1 MPTQSLAGYN
11 GVLSISTDNGSS
23 YQVIGELRDV
33 ELTIDTDMLDATS
46 HSSAGWKEKVA
57 GNAAWSATAGA
68 LYVNAD
74 AGQAGVVS
82 ALSGK
87 TKCKFRFDPE
97 GTSVGKPRRSGDGY
111 IRNFKE
117 TQPTSDLIARSLEIE
132 GTGSLAFSTQ

>member
-57 GNAAWSATAGA
+57 GNAQWTATAGA

-97 GTSVGKPRRSGDGY
+97 GTSVGKAAALRRRLHSQFQGNAADQ
-111 IRNFKE
+111 R
-117 TQPTSDLIARSLEIE
+117 PDRA
-132 GTGSLAFSTQ
+132 LA